1 VITPAHVHIV
11 PPEIQSDASLRAFL
25 GFDDH
30 AALYPQH
37 ELFVLWF
44 RQDPRETYAVLMALP
59 RTTDALGDDYWQK
72 EWPLIVDPE
81 TRVVQFTGPRTVLA
95 GEPRR

>member
-11 PPEIQSDASLRAFL
+11 PAEVQSDAALRAFV
-25 GFDDH
+25 GFDEH

-44 RQDPRETYAVLMALP
+44 RQDPRETYAVLMAFP
-59 RTTDALGDDYWQK
+59 RPRELSDDYWRK

-81 TRVVQFTGPRTVLA
+81 TRVVQFTGPRTVFA